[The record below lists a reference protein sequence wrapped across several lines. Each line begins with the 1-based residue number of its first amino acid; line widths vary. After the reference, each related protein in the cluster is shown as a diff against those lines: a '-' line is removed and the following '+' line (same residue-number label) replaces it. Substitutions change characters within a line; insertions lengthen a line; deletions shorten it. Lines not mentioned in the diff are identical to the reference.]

1 MNQNEAGVIRWAVRH
16 PLILKVIVFIGL
28 LSVYIFPPEWA
39 IAANMEN
46 ASANMIWLWK
56 L

>member
-1 MNQNEAGVIRWAVRH
+1 MQNEAGVIRWAVRH
-16 PLILKVIVFIGL
+16 TLILKGIECIGL

-39 IAANMEN
+39 IVANMEN
-46 ASANMIWLWK
+46 ASANMIWPWK